1 MKSAAVDFRA
11 VLPHAEEES
20 LTQKVTLLSS
30 VSDPVFFSRIRIRL
44 FFLSP
49 DPDRQKIRIRIHEKY
64 VQKP

>member
-30 VSDPVFFSRIRIRL
+30 VSDPVFFSR
-44 FFLSP
+44 
-49 DPDRQKIRIRIHEKY
+49 DPDRPFFPESGSGSAKN
-64 VQKP
+64 PDTDS